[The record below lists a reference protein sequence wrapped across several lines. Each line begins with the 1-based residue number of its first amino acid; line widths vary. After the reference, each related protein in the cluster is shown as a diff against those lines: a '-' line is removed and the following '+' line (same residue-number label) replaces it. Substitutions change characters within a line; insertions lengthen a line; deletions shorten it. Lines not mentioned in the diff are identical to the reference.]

1 LKNFLQSIFI
11 LATFTAV
18 LFYLSYL
25 GVKFDKFGSSPVP
38 TGFAITPDTKI
49 DPNSELAKYVTQEEV
64 DDFAFRYWDID
75 EYDENN
81 ATLNALRNLLRLKD
95 TDKILNFMKR
105 NGLSADVKMKANTTP
120 LMYASF
126 YDDETTAK
134 RLMEM
139 GADARAKDNY
149 KLSPLAYA
157 IENNSTKTAKLLLDS
172 GVRLEEAERIQSYL
186 DYALYDFIDSIVID
200 KDDIHINFD
209 FPDTDSKGASDPFA
223 YVIANNLLEISKMFF
238 ELGYKPECT
247 FKAQRNEEFDC
258 FGILAYIP
266 NYEPML
272 NLLLDNNVSGQP
284 TSEELKEAYKKCH
297 DKVRVFTAAKERYIY
312 KMNKGR
318 DEEAEEKIKK
328 KYDKYKYA
336 HYSLL
341 YEDGLLQ
348 YKPKLPDPE
357 QIKKFDDTINFY
369 AKHCLDENATFKDT
383 ESFVKW
389 ANEEERREN
398 VLRFLEAHKNN
409 PAKVIYIDANI
420 SSQDKE
426 KLISNKLIQKLRS
439 KNAAER

>member
-1 LKNFLQSIFI
+1 MKNFLQSVFI
-11 LATFTAV
+11 LAAFTAV

-38 TGFAITPDTKI
+38 THFTVTPDTKI

-75 EYDENN
+75 EYEENN

-95 TDKILNFMKR
+95 TDKILNFMTR
-105 NGLSADVKMKANTTP
+105 NGLSADVKMKAGTTP

-126 YDDETTAK
+126 YGDETTAK

-139 GADARAKDNY
+139 GANSHAKDNY

-157 IENNSTKTAKLLLDS
+157 IENNSTKTVKLLLDS
-172 GVRLEEAERIQSYL
+172 GVRLEEAGRIQLYL

-258 FGILAYIP
+258 FGILAHIP

-297 DKVRVFTAAKERYIY
+297 DTYIWYKIRWIDGENINKKRPFYVDMPIKNLEKYCTEPDRTFQDVR
-312 KMNKGR
+312 
-318 DEEAEEKIKK
+318 
-328 KYDKYKYA
+328 
-336 HYSLL
+336 
-341 YEDGLLQ
+341 
-348 YKPKLPDPE
+348 
-357 QIKKFDDTINFY
+357 
-369 AKHCLDENATFKDT
+369 TFM
-383 ESFVKW
+383 SW
-389 ANEEERREN
+389 ANEQKKMDAIIRIGDTD
-398 VLRFLEAHKNN
+398 
-409 PAKVIYIDANI
+409 KVIYIDANI

-426 KLISNKLIQKLRS
+426 KLISNKLIQKRRS

>member
-1 LKNFLQSIFI
+1 MKRFALGFAALFFVVFINFLYEKLSRP
-11 LATFTAV
+11 THFTV
-18 LFYLSYL
+18 
-25 GVKFDKFGSSPVP
+25 
-38 TGFAITPDTKI
+38 TPDTKI
-49 DPNSELAKYVTQEEV
+49 DPNSELAKYVTQEEI

-75 EYDENN
+75 EYEENN

-95 TDKILNFMKR
+95 TDKILNFMTR

-126 YDDETTAK
+126 YDDEATAK
-134 RLMEM
+134 RLIDM
-139 GADARAKDNY
+139 GANAHAKDNY

-157 IENNSTKTAKLLLDS
+157 IENNSTKTVKLLLDS
-172 GVRLEEAERIQSYL
+172 GVKFSNKEKIQRYLKAPQNDRIKSL
-186 DYALYDFIDSIVID
+186 TIDGDNIFVEYEV
-200 KDDIHINFD
+200 KYGQKNEG
-209 FPDTDSKGASDPFA
+209 SKGWILPFD
-223 YVIANNLLEISKMFF
+223 YITFGNFTEMLQILFSM
-238 ELGYKPECT
+238 GYFDENGNY
-247 FKAQRNEEFDC
+247 FKDME
-258 FGILAYIP
+258 YMP

-297 DKVRVFTAAKERYIY
+297 DNVGVFTTAKEGYIY

-318 DEEAEEKIKK
+318 DEEGEAKLRKNK
-328 KYDKYKYA
+328 KYQ
-336 HYSLL
+336 HLCTECL
-341 YEDGLLQ
+341 YHEGLLQ
-348 YKPKLPDPE
+348 YKTKPPDPE
-357 QIKKFDDTINFY
+357 QIKRFDDTINFY
-369 AKHCLDENATFKDT
+369 SKHCLDENATFKDT

>member
-1 LKNFLQSIFI
+1 MVFVNFLYEKLSRP
-11 LATFTAV
+11 THFTV
-18 LFYLSYL
+18 
-25 GVKFDKFGSSPVP
+25 
-38 TGFAITPDTKI
+38 TPDTKI
-49 DPNSELAKYVTQEEV
+49 DPNSELAKYVTQEEI
-64 DDFAFRYWDID
+64 DDFGFRYWDID
-75 EYDENN
+75 EYEENN

-95 TDKILNFMKR
+95 TDKILNFMTR

-139 GADARAKDNY
+139 GADAHAKDNY

-157 IENNSTKTAKLLLDS
+157 IENNSTKTVKLLLDS
-172 GVRLEEAERIQSYL
+172 GVRLEGAGRIQLYL

-258 FGILAYIP
+258 FGILAHIP

-284 TSEELKEAYKKCH
+284 TKEELKEAYKKCH
-297 DKVRVFTAAKERYIY
+297 DTYLWYKIRWIDGENINKKRPFYVDMPIKNLEKYCTEPDGTFQDVR
-312 KMNKGR
+312 
-318 DEEAEEKIKK
+318 
-328 KYDKYKYA
+328 
-336 HYSLL
+336 
-341 YEDGLLQ
+341 
-348 YKPKLPDPE
+348 
-357 QIKKFDDTINFY
+357 
-369 AKHCLDENATFKDT
+369 TFM
-383 ESFVKW
+383 SW
-389 ANEEERREN
+389 ANEQKKMDAIIRIGDTD
-398 VLRFLEAHKNN
+398 
-409 PAKVIYIDANI
+409 KVIYIGADI

-426 KLISNKLIQKLRS
+426 KLISNKLIQKRRS
-439 KNAAER
+439 KDAAERR

>member
-1 LKNFLQSIFI
+1 MQSIFI
-11 LATFTAV
+11 LAAFTAV

-38 TGFAITPDTKI
+38 TDFTVTPDTKI
-49 DPNSELAKYVTQEEV
+49 DPNSELAKYVTQEEI

-75 EYDENN
+75 EYEENN

-95 TDKILNFMKR
+95 TDKILNFMTR

-134 RLMEM
+134 RLIDM
-139 GADARAKDNY
+139 GANAHAKDNY

-172 GVRLEEAERIQSYL
+172 GVRLEEAGNIQSYL

-200 KDDIHINFD
+200 KDDIHIKYAFM
-209 FPDTDSKGASDPFA
+209 DTDSKDAVRPFPYA
-223 YVIANNLLEISKMFF
+223 IGNNLLEMAKMFF
-238 ELGYKPECT
+238 EFGYKPPCE
-247 FKAQRNEEFDC
+247 FGYKNNEFDC
-258 FGILAYIP
+258 FDILAHIP

-284 TSEELKEAYKKCH
+284 TSEELKEAYKKCYIRH
-297 DKVRVFTAAKERYIY
+297 KWAVEDKEKYIY
-312 KMNKGR
+312 KMNQGR

-336 HYSLL
+336 PYSLL

-348 YKPKLPDPE
+348 YKPKPIDPKMIE
-357 QIKKFDDTINFY
+357 EFDKEIDY
-369 AKHCLDENATFKDT
+369 YKQHCSDENSTFKDT

-389 ANEEERREN
+389 ANEEKRREN

-409 PAKVIYIDANI
+409 PAKVIYIDTNI

-426 KLISNKLIQKLRS
+426 KLMPNKFIKKKRS

>member
-1 LKNFLQSIFI
+1 MKKFALGFTALFLVVFVNFLYEKLSRP
-11 LATFTAV
+11 THFTV
-18 LFYLSYL
+18 
-25 GVKFDKFGSSPVP
+25 
-38 TGFAITPDTKI
+38 TPGTKI
-49 DPNSELAKYVTQEEV
+49 DPNSELAKYVTQEEI

-75 EYDENN
+75 EYEENN

-95 TDKILNFMKR
+95 TDKILNFMTR

-139 GADARAKDNY
+139 GADAHAKDSY

-157 IENNSTKTAKLLLDS
+157 IENNSTKTVKLLLDS
-172 GVRLEEAERIQSYL
+172 GVKFSNKEKIQRYLKAPQNDRIKSL
-186 DYALYDFIDSIVID
+186 TIDGDNIFVEYEV
-200 KDDIHINFD
+200 KYGQKNEG
-209 FPDTDSKGASDPFA
+209 SKGWILPFD
-223 YVIANNLLEISKMFF
+223 YI
-238 ELGYKPECT
+238 T
-247 FKAQRNEEFDC
+247 FGNFTEMLQILFSMGHFDKNGNY
-258 FGILAYIP
+258 FKDMEYMP

-272 NLLLDNNVSGQP
+272 NLLLDNNASGQP
-284 TSEELKEAYKKCH
+284 TSEELKEAYKKCYIRH
-297 DKVRVFTAAKERYIY
+297 KWAVEDKEKYIY
-312 KMNKGR
+312 KINQGR

-336 HYSLL
+336 PYSLL

-348 YKPKLPDPE
+348 YKPKPPDPE
-357 QIKKFDDTINFY
+357 QIKRFDDTINFY
-369 AKHCLDENATFKDT
+369 SKHYLDENATFKDT

-398 VLRFLEAHKNN
+398 VLRFLKAHKNN

-420 SSQDKE
+420 SGQDKE
-426 KLISNKLIQKLRS
+426 KLISNKLIQKRRS

>member
-1 LKNFLQSIFI
+1 MNRFALGFAAFFLIVFINFLYEKLSRP
-11 LATFTAV
+11 THFTV
-18 LFYLSYL
+18 
-25 GVKFDKFGSSPVP
+25 
-38 TGFAITPDTKI
+38 TPDTKI

-75 EYDENN
+75 EYEEHN

-95 TDKILNFMKR
+95 TDKILNFMTR

-126 YDDETTAK
+126 YNDETTAK

-139 GADARAKDNY
+139 GANAHAKDNY

-172 GVRLEEAERIQSYL
+172 GVRLEEAGRIQLYL

-223 YVIANNLLEISKMFF
+223 YAIANNLLEISKMFF

-258 FGILAYIP
+258 FGILAHIP

-284 TSEELKEAYKKCH
+284 TKEELKEAYKKCH
-297 DKVRVFTAAKERYIY
+297 DTYLWYKIRWIDGENINKKRPFYVDMPIKNLEKYCTEPDGTFQDVR
-312 KMNKGR
+312 
-318 DEEAEEKIKK
+318 
-328 KYDKYKYA
+328 
-336 HYSLL
+336 
-341 YEDGLLQ
+341 
-348 YKPKLPDPE
+348 
-357 QIKKFDDTINFY
+357 
-369 AKHCLDENATFKDT
+369 TFM
-383 ESFVKW
+383 SW
-389 ANEEERREN
+389 ANEQKKMDAIIRIGDTD
-398 VLRFLEAHKNN
+398 
-409 PAKVIYIDANI
+409 KVIYIGADI

-426 KLISNKLIQKLRS
+426 KLISNKLIQKRRS
-439 KNAAER
+439 KNAAERR

>member
-1 LKNFLQSIFI
+1 MQSIFI

-25 GVKFDKFGSSPVP
+25 KFGSSPAP
-38 TGFAITPDTKI
+38 TGFTITPDTKI
-49 DPNSELAKYVTQEEV
+49 DPNSELSKYVTQEEV
-64 DDFAFRYWDID
+64 DDFGYRYWDID
-75 EYDENN
+75 EYEEHN

-95 TDKILNFMKR
+95 TDKILNFMTR

-126 YDDETTAK
+126 YDDEVTAK
-134 RLMEM
+134 RLIDM
-139 GADARAKDNY
+139 GANAHAKDNY

-172 GVRLEEAERIQSYL
+172 GVRLEEAGRIQLYL

-284 TSEELKEAYKKCH
+284 TSEELKEAYKKCYIRYKWAVE
-297 DKVRVFTAAKERYIY
+297 DKEKYIY
-312 KMNKGR
+312 KMNQGR

-336 HYSLL
+336 PYSLL

-348 YKPKLPDPE
+348 YKPKPIDPKMIE
-357 QIKKFDDTINFY
+357 KFDKEIDY
-369 AKHCLDENATFKDT
+369 YKQHCSDENSTFKDT

-389 ANEEERREN
+389 ANEEKRAEYVRQ
-398 VLRFLEAHKNN
+398 FLEAYKNN

-420 SSQDKE
+420 SGQDKE
-426 KLISNKLIQKLRS
+426 KLISNKLIQKRRS

>member
-1 LKNFLQSIFI
+1 MKKFALGFTALFLVVFVNFLYEKLSRP
-11 LATFTAV
+11 THFTV
-18 LFYLSYL
+18 
-25 GVKFDKFGSSPVP
+25 
-38 TGFAITPDTKI
+38 TPDTKI
-49 DPNSELAKYVTQEEV
+49 DPNSELAKYVTQEEI

-75 EYDENN
+75 EYEENN
-81 ATLNALRNLLRLKD
+81 ATLSALRNLLRLKD
-95 TDKILNFMKR
+95 TDKILNFMTR

-139 GADARAKDNY
+139 GANAHAKDNY

-157 IENNSTKTAKLLLDS
+157 IENNSTKTVKLLLDS
-172 GVRLEEAERIQSYL
+172 GVRLEEVKAVQFYL
-186 DYALYDFIDSIVID
+186 THAVYALIDSIVID
-200 KDDIHINFD
+200 KDDVHINYGFMD
-209 FPDTDSKGASDPFA
+209 IDSKDAVEPFH
-223 YVIANNLLEISKMFF
+223 YVISNNLLEISKMFF
-238 ELGYKPECT
+238 ELGYKPECK
-247 FKAQRNEEFDC
+247 FNAQRYEEFDC
-258 FGILAYIP
+258 FDRLSIIP

-297 DKVRVFTAAKERYIY
+297 DKVGVFTTAKEGYIY
-312 KMNKGR
+312 KMNQGR
-318 DEEAEEKIKK
+318 DEESEEKIKK

-336 HYSLL
+336 PYSLL

-348 YKPKLPDPE
+348 YKPKPPNLE
-357 QIKKFDDTINFY
+357 QIKRFDDTINFY
-369 AKHCLDENATFKDT
+369 SKHCLDENATFKDT

-389 ANEEERREN
+389 TNEEERREN

-409 PAKVIYIDANI
+409 PAKVIYIGADI

-439 KNAAER
+439 KDAAERR